1 MVKYNP
7 DNINKLNERYGGS
20 DLGSGYEEAAYGGS
34 KTDFYNKGGFNKI
47 KKSPLDD
54 DTSSGYDR
62 FGRNRTNQGLGSP
75 TNQTNKKDDDD
86 DKDVGGIGKFFNR
99 FFGAAQRAGLEFTQ
113 PDRKPKP
120 SIYDR
125 DDMKPIDIDAQMK
138 RIDDAVNF
146 DLAKPLP
153 SMNFK
158 DDEYAGSTYDEVQP
172 LEDADTYKA
181 RRTTA
186 QGINDTIKGLMNTEQ
201 RQTNIRQAVNKTIES
216 LKSADAN
223 VPYVIQAGDTLSD
236 IAAKTGTTVQ
246 DLVKTNNIK
255 DKNKIYTGNELIVP
269 TDKTTK
275 TKEEVVN
282 NLVKDSSL
290 RITTRGDEDP
300 DAQFYQSFTQGI
312 TPKSMTQQTGA
323 GKYESPDDMTEL
335 EILARTIEKEAE
347 GESKKG
353 KLAVGATIKNRV
365 DKQSWMG
372 KDIKSVILKR
382 GQFSPWNSYT
392 DYAEGRQGKD
402 MLGESAKPSKDSYE
416 AAKKILSGDYIDPTG
431 GATHFVNP
439 KEKEDVSWY
448 EPFVQ
453 NKPLKIGNH
462 QFGSPDDPTWD
473 LQSSPRPKTRP
484 LGRP

>member
-1 MVKYNP
+1 LIVDGKRVYQGPLFSGYDPTVRIGPFGGDAGKKQYRFGMPLLGEVSPSYPSPTLPSGDNNP
-7 DNINKLNERYGGS
+7 ALNMFGVRRGFTRGTEGLQSAPTMTQPASPATARSAAMTAGINKILKEVVAPN
-20 DLGSGYEEAAYGGS
+20 S
-34 KTDFYNKGGFNKI
+34 KEYKI
-47 KKSPLDD
+47 KK
-54 DTSSGYDR
+54 
-62 FGRNRTNQGLGSP
+62 
-75 TNQTNKKDDDD
+75 
-86 DKDVGGIGKFFNR
+86 
-99 FFGAAQRAGLEFTQ
+99 
-113 PDRKPKP
+113 
-120 SIYDR
+120 
-125 DDMKPIDIDAQMK
+125 
-138 RIDDAVNF
+138 
-146 DLAKPLP
+146 
-153 SMNFK
+153 
-158 DDEYAGSTYDEVQP
+158 
-172 LEDADTYKA
+172 
-181 RRTTA
+181 
-186 QGINDTIKGLMNTEQ
+186 
-201 RQTNIRQAVNKTIES
+201 
-216 LKSADAN
+216 
-223 VPYVIQAGDTLSD
+223 GDTLSR
-236 IAAKTGTTVQ
+236 IAVREGVTVD
-246 DLVKTNNIK
+246 DLVKINGIE
-255 DKNKIYTGNELIVP
+255 DKNKIYAGDSIIIP
-269 TDKTTK
+269 KP
-275 TKEEVVN
+275 EEVEQAKEFV
-282 NLVKDSSL
+282 L
-290 RITTRGDEDP
+290 RVSTRGDEDP
-300 DAQFYQSFTQGI
+300 DAQFYSSFTQGI

-323 GKYESPDDMTEL
+323 GTYETADDMTEL

-392 DYAEGRQGKD
+392 NYAEGRQGKD

-473 LQSSPRPKTRP
+473 LQSSPRPKARP